1 MKLVW
6 SQPGPREDRPRAL
19 MLLAV
24 VCMLLGGA
32 LAGRPGI
39 EEAPRPVRAA
49 LASLLATGGLL
60 FVGGGR
66 APGGPRGRR
75 PPPPPSPA
83 PSPPPPP
90 PSRPGG
96 ETRWA

>member
-39 EEAPRPVRAA
+39 DEAPRPVRAA

-60 FVGGGR
+60 FVVGGAALVVR
-66 APGGPRGRR
+66 RGRR
-75 PPPPPSPA
+75 TPPPLTLA
-83 PSPPPPP
+83 PSQPALA
-90 PSRPGG
+90 SSER
-96 ETRWA
+96 EEEQR